1 MQCQHPSACPNVRAA
16 NEVGKRV
23 DMLPAVCRVKQVIPL
38 QIRQPALRQ
47 WKKQIPCRRDD
58 IPTFRV
64 QRKRRTVLPGRTV
77 SAMTVPCRA
86 HEHGTG
92 LDACNRSLCRLDLRS
107 DPGDDLQDPSRRVY
121 MGEKMTLDHVLLVWF
136 TKRSGR
142 LSRILQMIPR

>member
-1 MQCQHPSACPNVRAA
+1 MSSKSYRCRYDSRRFVNGKSRYLVDAMIYLLSGYNGRGVQYCQ
-16 NEVGKRV
+16 
-23 DMLPAVCRVKQVIPL
+23 D
-38 QIRQPALRQ
+38 AL
-47 WKKQIPCRRDD
+47 
-58 IPTFRV
+58 
-64 QRKRRTVLPGRTV
+64 
-77 SAMTVPCRA
+77 SVPCRA